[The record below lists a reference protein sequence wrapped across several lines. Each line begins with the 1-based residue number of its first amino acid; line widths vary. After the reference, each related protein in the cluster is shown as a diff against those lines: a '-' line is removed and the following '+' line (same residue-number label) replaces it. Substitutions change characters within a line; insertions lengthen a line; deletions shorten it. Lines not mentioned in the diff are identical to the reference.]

1 MQILALGPDW
11 LNPQKLAES
20 FGLVGV
26 LAIIFAECGLLIG
39 LFLPGDSLLFA
50 TGLLVAGGIIAQPLW
65 LVIALLAIMAFA
77 GNITGYFIGRTAGPA
92 VFKRPESRLFKPE
105 YVEKTEQFFERYGGW
120 ALILARF
127 MPILRT
133 FIPVMAGTSRMR
145 FARFAFF
152 SGVGGVLWAG
162 SMTTLGYFLGQ
173 IEWVQKNLEIIT
185 ITVVVLSIV
194 PIWFELRRRSS
205 KGNLADEAA

>member
-11 LNPQKLAES
+11 PSPQNLAES
-20 FGLVGV
+20 FGLIGV

-50 TGLLVAGGIIAQPLW
+50 TGLLVAGDIISQPLW
-65 LVIALLAIMAFA
+65 LVITLLAIVAFA
-77 GNITGYFIGRTAGPA
+77 GNIAGYFIGRMAGPA
-92 VFKRPESRLFKPE
+92 VFKRPESRFFKPE

>member
-11 LNPQKLAES
+11 PSPQNLAES
-20 FGLVGV
+20 FGLIGV

-50 TGLLVAGGIIAQPLW
+50 TGLLVAGDIISQPLW
-65 LVIALLAIMAFA
+65 LVITLLAIVAFA
-77 GNITGYFIGRTAGPA
+77 GNIAGYFIGRMAGPA
-92 VFKRPESRLFKPE
+92 VFKRPESRFFKPE

-152 SGVGGVLWAG
+152 SAVGGVLWAG

-205 KGNLADEAA
+205 KGNLADEVA

>member
-11 LNPQKLAES
+11 LSPQNLAES
-20 FGLVGV
+20 FGLIGV

-50 TGLLVAGGIIAQPLW
+50 TGLLVAGDIISQPLW
-65 LVIALLAIMAFA
+65 LVITLLAIVAFA
-77 GNITGYFIGRTAGPA
+77 GNIAGYFIGRTAGPA
-92 VFKRPESRLFKPE
+92 VFKRPESRFFKPE

-152 SGVGGVLWAG
+152 SAVGGVLWAG

>member
-20 FGLVGV
+20 FGLIGV

-50 TGLLVAGGIIAQPLW
+50 TGLLVAGDIISQPLW
-65 LVIALLAIMAFA
+65 LVITLLAIVAFA
-77 GNITGYFIGRTAGPA
+77 GNIAGYFIGRMAGPA
-92 VFKRPESRLFKPE
+92 VFKRPESRFFKPE

-173 IEWVQKNLEIIT
+173 VEWVQKNLEIIT
-185 ITVVVLSIV
+185 IAVIVLSTV
-194 PIWFELRRRSS
+194 PIWFELRRRNS